1 MRKAILKYY
10 PHRIF
15 PPGAL
20 MNTQAGE
27 FHCYLVRESLVR
39 GIGLTVFHE
48 NGPLQVIN
56 GIWLVALTAMSS
68 LFIANLAPIKA
79 AGLSSLLIAILIGIF
94 YGNTLSSH
102 LPASWAKG
110 VRFCTKEVLRL
121 AIILLGFNF
130 TFQQIASS
138 GMHGVM
144 VDIVIVVSCLTIGY
158 FVGTKLLKMDADLAL
173 ICSVG
178 PAICGAS
185 AVLAAETVLR
195 TSHAK
200 TAVAVS
206 TVVLFGT
213 ISMFLYPFIYTY
225 LPHNLSDTAFGIYI
239 GATIHEVPQV
249 VAAGNVIN
257 ADVAQTSIIVKM
269 ARVLLLVPALF
280 ILGIIWKKIRQ
291 PSPYDE
297 QRSNNGVVPWWAFV
311 FVAAVA
317 LNSMVSMPK
326 PVLAAIHELDVFLL
340 TMAMGAIGMETTY
353 GKFKQVGP
361 KPFLLA
367 LILFFWLVGGGWAL
381 AYFT

>member
-1 MRKAILKYY
+1 M
-10 PHRIF
+10 
-15 PPGAL
+15 
-20 MNTQAGE
+20 
-27 FHCYLVRESLVR
+27 R
-39 GIGLTVFHE
+39 GIGLTVFHD

-79 AGLSSLLIAILIGIF
+79 AGLSSLLIAILIGVF

-102 LPASWAKG
+102 LPGSWAKG
-110 VRFCTKEVLRL
+110 VRFCTREVLRL

-130 TFQQIASS
+130 TFQQIAST
-138 GMHGVM
+138 GMQGVL
-144 VDIVIVVSCLTIGY
+144 VDIIIVVSTLTMGY
-158 FVGTKLLKMDADLAL
+158 FVGTRILKMDADLSL

-213 ISMFLYPFIYTY
+213 IAMFLYPFIYAY
-225 LPHNLSDTAFGIYI
+225 LPHDLSDTAFGIYI
-239 GATIHEVPQV
+239 GSTIHEVPQV

-269 ARVLLLVPALF
+269 ARVLMLVPVLF
-280 ILGIIWKKIRQ
+280 ILGIVWKKIRS

-297 QRSNNGVVPWWAFV
+297 QRSNNSVVPWWAFV

-317 LNSMVSMPK
+317 FNSMVSLPK
-326 PVLAAIHELDVFLL
+326 QLLAGIHELDVFLL

-353 GKFKQVGP
+353 DKFKQVGA

-367 LILFFWLVGGGWAL
+367 LILFAWLVFGGWAI
-381 AYFT
+381 AYYL

>member
-1 MRKAILKYY
+1 M
-10 PHRIF
+10 
-15 PPGAL
+15 
-20 MNTQAGE
+20 
-27 FHCYLVRESLVR
+27 R
-39 GIGLTVFHE
+39 GIGLTVFRE

-68 LFIANLAPIKA
+68 LYIANLAPIKA
-79 AGLSSLLIAILIGIF
+79 AGLSSLLIAILIGVF

-102 LPASWAKG
+102 LPSSWAKG
-110 VRFCTKEVLRL
+110 VRFCTKEILRL
-121 AIILLGFNF
+121 AIILLGFSF
-130 TFQQIASS
+130 TFQQIAST
-138 GMHGVM
+138 GTRGVV
-144 VDIVIVVSCLTIGY
+144 VDIIIVTSTLTIGY
-158 FVGTKLLKMDADLAL
+158 FVGTRLLKMDADLSL

-185 AVLAAETVLR
+185 AVLAAESVLR

-213 ISMFLYPFIYTY
+213 AAMFLYPFIYTY

-239 GATIHEVPQV
+239 GSTIHEVPQV

-269 ARVLLLVPALF
+269 ARVLLLVPVLF
-280 ILGIIWKKIRQ
+280 VLGLVWKKIRP
-291 PSPYDE
+291 PSPYDDR
-297 QRSNNGVVPWWAFV
+297 RSKSGMVPWWAFV

-317 LNSMVSMPK
+317 INSTVSLPK
-326 PVLAAIHELDVFLL
+326 QLLYGIHELDVFLL

-353 GKFKQVGP
+353 GKFKQVGA

-367 LILFFWLVGGGWAL
+367 SILFVWLVWGGWAIV
-381 AYFT
+381 YFL